1 MMIRIHV
8 IYKNHM
14 ISSISIFGHAN
25 YSAYGKDIVCA
36 AVSATYLCTVNGILK
51 LDNNSISVNSNE
63 DMQEIDVNSDDKVVM
78 TLLQNMIE
86 CFSDLEKQFPKNIK
100 LDKEEE

>member
-8 IYKNHM
+8 VYENHM
-14 ISSISIFGHAN
+14 IKNVSILGHAD
-25 YSAYGKDIVCA
+25 YSTYGNDIVCA

-51 LDNNSISVNSNE
+51 LDNSSISVNSND
-63 DMQEIDVNSDDKVVM
+63 DMQEIDVNSNDKVVL
-78 TLLQNMIE
+78 TLLENMIE
-86 CFSDLEKQFPKNIK
+86 CFSDLEKQYPKNIK

>member
-25 YSAYGKDIVCA
+25 YGKDIVCA

>member
-1 MMIRIHV
+1 MMIRIRV
-8 IYKNHM
+8 VYRNH
-14 ISSISIFGHAN
+14 ILKSISILGHAN
-25 YSAYGKDIVCA
+25 YNAYGKDIVCA

-51 LDNNSISVNSNE
+51 LDSNSISVNSNE
-63 DMQEIDVNSDDKVVM
+63 DMQEVDVNSDNKVVM
-78 TLLQNMIE
+78 TLLLNMIE

>member
-1 MMIRIHV
+1 MIKIN
-8 IYKNHM
+8 INETDKINSIE
-14 ISSISIFGHAN
+14 ISGHAN
-25 YSAYGKDIVCA
+25 FNEYGKDIVCA